1 MCCDIIAM
9 HWQKHIFQI
18 YDKGGYG
25 EVVEAGAGGGALL
38 TPRPLQHTS
47 SVSKVKPGLLDIIL
61 DTFPPLKLASL
72 SSRHDVKTTFRL
84 LVELNLLEEFP
95 ALSNRVECLPYIP
108 CHEGAAV
115 ECQFAKT

>member
-47 SVSKVKPGLLDIIL
+47 SVSKVKPGLQSCEMSIL
-61 DTFPPLKLASL
+61 LHRAKSL
-72 SSRHDVKTTFRL
+72 
-84 LVELNLLEEFP
+84 N
-95 ALSNRVECLPYIP
+95 
-108 CHEGAAV
+108 
-115 ECQFAKT
+115 